1 MSSHYWLMKSEPDTF
16 SIDDLQKATRQT
28 TAWEG
33 VRNYQARNFMRDQ
46 FKVGDMAF
54 FYHSSCKVPSIAGI
68 VEVVKAGYPDQ
79 TAWDE
84 SSPYYDPQSS
94 PTKPRWYLVDV
105 KLKEKFT
112 HPISLSALKTN
123 PKLCTMR
130 LLQKGN
136 RLSILPI
143 TSTEWRTILKML

>member
-1 MSSHYWLMKSEPDTF
+1 MNSNYWLMKSEPDTF
-16 SIDDLQKATRQT
+16 SIDDLQKSPRQT

-46 FKVGDMAF
+46 FKVGDLAF
-54 FYHSSCKVPSIAGI
+54 FYHSSCKVPAIAGI

-79 TAWDE
+79 TAWDKN
-84 SSPYYDPQSS
+84 SPYYDPQSS
-94 PTKPRWYLVDV
+94 LTVPRWYLVDV
-105 KLKEKFT
+105 KLKEKFSN
-112 HPISLSALKTN
+112 PISLSSLKMN

-143 TSTEWRTILKML
+143 TPTEWRTILKMI